1 MCGGA
6 KNRTVDPARR
16 RVLGGAGAL
25 LSLGAWHLA
34 HGATILAV
42 RMWPAP
48 DYTRLTLESD
58 VALRGQHL
66 LFDEGPRR
74 LVIDIDDLT
83 LDDTLRDVARQVRV
97 DDPYVADIRVSQP
110 TPGKVRLELLLK
122 QPIVPQQFS
131 LTPVAPYRHRLVFD
145 LIPTVEP
152 DPLLALVREKEA
164 AERQAARAV
173 DDALGD
179 FIGRLDQEAMP
190 GAPTPGTAT
199 TPPPATG
206 LRRPIPAPGASA
218 VPTPS
223 APSQTPG
230 PPRREALDRVFI
242 VALDPGHG
250 GEDPGAIGPGGLR
263 EKDVVLQI
271 ARQLRDA
278 LHARRGVRVLMTRD
292 ADFFVPLG
300 ERVRKA
306 RRVQADLFVSI
317 HADAFVQPQARGGSV
332 FALST
337 GGATS
342 AAARWMAERENGADQ
357 VGGINLAVRDDLI
370 LRVMADMGT
379 TAQIRD
385 SLQLGQQVLSRMR
398 DVGRL
403 HKPRVEQAGFA
414 VLKSPEIPSI
424 LVETAFI
431 SNPEEEALLRSPQWQ
446 ARMVAALA
454 EGIRRHL
461 ADTPRMPR
469 QRRV

>member
-1 MCGGA
+1 MQRRA
-6 KNRTVDPARR
+6 EERPADPARR
-16 RVLGGAGAL
+16 RVLRGAGTL
-25 LSLGAWHLA
+25 LTLAAWHGA

-42 RMWPAP
+42 RMWPSP
-48 DYTRLTLESD
+48 DYTRLTIESD
-58 VALRGQHL
+58 VALRGRHL

-83 LDDTLRDVARQVRV
+83 LDETLRSVVRQVRL
-97 DDPYVADIRVSQP
+97 DDPYVADIRVSQL
-110 TPGKVRLELLLK
+110 TPGQVRLELALK
-122 QPIVPQQFS
+122 QPIAPQQFA
-131 LTPVAPYRHRLVFD
+131 LMPVASYRHRLVFD

-152 DPLLALVREKEA
+152 DPLLTLVREKEA

-179 FIGRLDQEAMP
+179 FIGRLEPTVP
-190 GAPTPGTAT
+190 GAPLTGAGTAPPQST
-199 TPPPATG
+199 GGHDRPPAAS
-206 LRRPIPAPGASA
+206 IAP
-218 VPTPS
+218 PS
-223 APSQTPG
+223 RAPSQTPA
-230 PPRREALDRVFI
+230 PPRREALDRLFI

-250 GEDPGAIGPGGLR
+250 GEDPGAVGPGGLR

-306 RRVQADLFVSI
+306 RRVDADLFVSI
-317 HADAFVQPQARGGSV
+317 HADAFMRPEARGGSV

-357 VGGINLAVRDDLI
+357 VGGINLAVRDDLT

-385 SLQLGQQVLSRMR
+385 SLQLGQQVLAQMR
-398 DVGRL
+398 EVGRL

-431 SNPEEEALLRSPQWQ
+431 SNPEEEALLRNPQWQ

-469 QRRV
+469 RRRA

>member
-1 MCGGA
+1 MRCRA
-6 KNRTVDPARR
+6 EKRTVDAARR
-16 RVLGGAGAL
+16 RVLRGAGAL

-66 LFDEGPRR
+66 LFDDGPRR

-83 LDDTLRDVARQVRV
+83 LDDTLRNVVRQVRV

-122 QPIVPQQFS
+122 QPIVPQQFA
-131 LTPVAPYRHRLVFD
+131 LTPVAPYSHRLVFD

-179 FIGRLDQEAMP
+179 FIGRLDQGAMP
-190 GAPTPGTAT
+190 GAPTPGTA
-199 TPPPATG
+199 PPPLPAPG
-206 LRRPIPAPGASA
+206 LRGPTPTPGASA
-218 VPTPS
+218 VPTPG
-223 APSQTPG
+223 APSQTPA

-242 VALDPGHG
+242 VTLDPGHG

-317 HADAFVQPQARGGSV
+317 HADAFVRPEARGGSV

-357 VGGINLAVRDDLI
+357 VGGINLAVRDDLT

-454 EGIRRHL
+454 DGIRRHL

>member
-1 MCGGA
+1 MRCRA
-6 KNRTVDPARR
+6 DKRTVDAARR
-16 RVLGGAGAL
+16 CVLRGAGAL

-66 LFDEGPRR
+66 LFDDGPRR

-83 LDDTLRDVARQVRV
+83 LDDTLRNVVRQVRV

-110 TPGKVRLELLLK
+110 APGKVRLELLLK
-122 QPIVPQQFS
+122 QPIVPQQFA

-179 FIGRLDQEAMP
+179 FIGRLDQGAMQ
-190 GAPTPGTAT
+190 GAPTPGTTA
-199 TPPPATG
+199 PPAPGPGSPT
-206 LRRPIPAPGASA
+206 PAPGASA
-218 VPTPS
+218 VPTPG
-223 APSQTPG
+223 APSQTPA
-230 PPRREALDRVFI
+230 PHRREALDRVFI
-242 VALDPGHG
+242 VTLDPGHG

-317 HADAFVQPQARGGSV
+317 HADAFMRADARGGSV

-357 VGGINLAVRDDLI
+357 VGGINLAVRDDLT